1 MDYKKAIEVLLNE
14 IGCVDLDTNNRVYI
28 DESEQKFMD
37 ACNTAIF
44 AMQELQAIHNNGISL
59 ERLKDI
65 DFRKQVVEHIN
76 YMDYM
81 DIKDELEEYKQLGAL
96 EEVREAVE
104 KHNECK
110 NCAYK
115 THSNLISKLNNCN
128 DCGLHNTCA
137 KRTEYGDCCR
147 INCYD
152 WRKNE

>member
-1 MDYKKAIEVLLNE
+1 MDYKKAIEALLNE
-14 IGCVDLDTNNRVYI
+14 IGCVDLDTNNRGYI

-37 ACNTAIF
+37 ACNTAVS
-44 AMQELQAIHNNGISL
+44 AMEELQAIHNNGIGL

-81 DIKDELEEYKQLGAL
+81 DTKDELEEYKKIGTL

-110 NCAYK
+110 NCVYK
-115 THSNLISKLNNCN
+115 IHSERISKLNNCN

-137 KRTEYGDCCR
+137 KRPEYGDYCR